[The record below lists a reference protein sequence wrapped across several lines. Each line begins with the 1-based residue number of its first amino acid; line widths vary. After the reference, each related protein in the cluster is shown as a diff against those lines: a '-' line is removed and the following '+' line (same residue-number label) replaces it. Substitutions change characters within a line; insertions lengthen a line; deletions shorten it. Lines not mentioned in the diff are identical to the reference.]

1 MSTAATGTLT
11 DKILDFCQI
20 LRGLVRE
27 ANEHENL
34 DETFLAPLTEF
45 FDTDHFERMTAD
57 FSAFVPADM
66 SEAEGYDASAFRRG
80 DAELVRVHRGHARGG
95 CCHPPCGNTYTVLRI
110 AELPNLVYVE
120 LQERISATGQGD
132 DYRSANSL
140 SVYEFNEDAKIV
152 LSATRRG
159 RRRSEGL
166 ADLIAFV
173 RRVVPST
180 LKDHRTVTTPE
191 TESG

>member
-1 MSTAATGTLT
+1 MSATATGTLT

-27 ANEHENL
+27 ANEHEDL

-57 FSAFVPADM
+57 FSAFVPAEM
-66 SEAEGYDASAFRRG
+66 SEAEGYDVSAFAAQTLSWSGYIEVMRAWMLSPSLW
-80 DAELVRVHRGHARGG
+80 D
-95 CCHPPCGNTYTVLRI
+95 YTVLRI

-120 LQERISATGQGD
+120 LQERIGATGQGD

-140 SVYEFNEDAKIV
+140 SVYEFNEDAKIIRLRLGV
-152 LSATRRG
+152 
-159 RRRSEGL
+159 
-166 ADLIAFV
+166 ADVAL
-173 RRVVPST
+173 RVWPISSPS
-180 LKDHRTVTTPE
+180 
-191 TESG
+191 SGG